1 MRDLITKGQ
10 MDKSLRIATPNHYHY
25 AVRKCVDEHHIDAGY
40 ARDHNMLRS

>member
-1 MRDLITKGQ
+1 MRDLISKAQ

-40 ARDHNMLRS
+40 LKKLNMSRS